1 MMQKRKFS
9 FNIIDAVIIVL
20 VLALGLGVYFLFF
33 RENSG
38 AIEDAIAE
46 NVKIRYVLQVNEL
59 PCEYVDNIQVGECVM
74 DYGTRTSA
82 GDVVAIGSED
92 FVYVGYD
99 KTTGQ
104 QKLTPV
110 KELANLYI
118 TVEGEA
124 TMKNEMYYVN
134 DTAVYVGRRL
144 DMMMPDLFCSGSC
157 ISLEIIE

>member
-1 MMQKRKFS
+1 MQKRKFS
-9 FNIIDAVIIVL
+9 FNIIDAVIIIL
-20 VLALGLGVYFLFF
+20 VLAVGLGAYFLFF

-38 AIEDAIAE
+38 VIEDAIAE

-59 PCEYVDNIQVGECVM
+59 SSEYADNVQVGDSM
-74 DYGTRTSA
+74 KDYGTNTIA
-82 GDVVAIGSED
+82 GTVVAVGSED
-92 FVYVGYD
+92 YVYVGYD

-104 QKLTPV
+104 QKLNPL
-110 KELANLYI
+110 KEYVNLYV

-144 DMMMPDLFCSGSC
+144 DMMMPDLFCTGNC
-157 ISLEIIE
+157 ISFEIIE

>member
-1 MMQKRKFS
+1 MQKRKFS
-9 FNIIDAVIIVL
+9 FNIIDAVIIIL
-20 VLALGLGVYFLFF
+20 VLAVGLGAYFLFF

-59 PCEYVDNIQVGECVM
+59 PAEYADNIQVGECVM
-74 DYGTRTSA
+74 DYGAHASA
-82 GDVVAIGSED
+82 GDVVAVGSED
-92 FVYVGYD
+92 YVYVGYD

-110 KELANLYI
+110 KELVNLYV

-124 TMKNEMYYVN
+124 TMKNEMYYIN

-144 DMMMPDLFCSGSC
+144 DMMMPDLFCSGNC
-157 ISLEIIE
+157 ISIEVIE

>member
-1 MMQKRKFS
+1 MQKRKFT
-9 FNIIDAVIIVL
+9 FNIIDALIIVL
-20 VLALGLGVYFLFF
+20 VLAVGLGAYLLFF
-33 RENSG
+33 RENSD

-59 PCEYVDNIQVGECVM
+59 PAEYADNIQTGECVI
-74 DYGTRTSA
+74 DYGTHTSA

-104 QKLTPV
+104 QKLTPI
-110 KELANLYI
+110 KELVNLYI

-144 DMMMPDLFCSGSC
+144 DMMMPDLFCAGNC
-157 ISLEIIE
+157 ISLEVIE